1 MSGGGVDKL
10 LPGGVLWAP
19 VVRDMH
25 CMSPPLI
32 GLLYISDP
40 SLLQWI
46 MIFGANPRLPHRIL
60 RFLRHSNILEA
71 TQIPGRL
78 MQFVSCQV
86 YMFC

>member
-46 MIFGANPRLPHRIL
+46 MILELIL
-60 RFLRHSNILEA
+60 VYLI
-71 TQIPGRL
+71 
-78 MQFVSCQV
+78 VSCV
-86 YMFC
+86 SSVIAIY